1 MEFARF
7 ATRLWVGLFVID
19 AGVGALQALL
29 SAVGLGSAIGGA
41 AGLTGL
47 VLALTSSVFFL
58 VWVAESRI
66 PWWPLW
72 LLGYLSW
79 EAGGFLPLPA
89 VSLDLQAGARWGL
102 LIQALIAIPVVRIA
116 LRGPLIRDAVQS
128 PRLHGLL
135 RTVVLLGFGVLGFA
149 LQLVLVSWSL
159 SIATGGFAKVD
170 LTGVEMGHR
179 VCGRDDG
186 RVVHLVGAVH
196 VGEASG
202 YEALL
207 ADVPSD
213 ALLLAEGVTDDEGHL
228 GVFSY
233 DKLAGTLGLV
243 PQRAAAAEPGD
254 PDAEGEGRFR
264 VRRADVDVSTFSPGT
279 LSLLASIGEALQSE
293 DPMGA
298 WLRKSGELD
307 VSDGLLDGLVHDL
320 LWARNAVLLDAL
332 DEELVEE
339 ERLLVPWGAL
349 HLRGILDGVEDRG
362 FDCGRARY
370 VRMLEWRTIWSALW
384 KR

>member
-19 AGVGALQALL
+19 AGIGALQALL
-29 SAVGLGSAIGGA
+29 SATGVGSAIGGG

-47 VLALTSSVFFL
+47 LLALTSSVFFL

-72 LLGYLSW
+72 LLGYVSW

-89 VSLDLQAGARWGL
+89 VSLDLQASTRWGL
-102 LIQALIAIPVVRIA
+102 LIQAVIAIPVVRLA
-116 LRGPLIRDAVQS
+116 LRGPLIREAAES

-135 RTVVLLGFGVLGFA
+135 RMVVLLAYGVLGFA
-149 LQLVLVSWSL
+149 LQLFLVSWSL
-159 SIATGGFAKVD
+159 SIATGGFAQVD

-179 VCGRDDG
+179 ICERDDG
-186 RVVHLVGAVH
+186 RIVHLVGAVH

-213 ALLLAEGVTDDEGHL
+213 ALMLAEGVTDDEGRL
-228 GVFSY
+228 GTFSY

-243 PQRAAAAEPGD
+243 PQRAASAQPGD

-264 VRRADVDVSTFSPGT
+264 GRRADVDVSTFSPQT
-279 LSLLASIGEALQSE
+279 LELLGSIGESLQTE
-293 DPMGA
+293 DPMGS
-298 WLRKSGELD
+298 WLRRSAELD
-307 VSDGLLDGLVHDL
+307 MNDSLLDGLVHDL
-320 LWARNAVLLDAL
+320 LWARNAVLLDVL
-332 DEELVEE
+332 DEELEEE
-339 ERLLVPWGAL
+339 ERLLIPWGAL
-349 HLRGILDGVEDRG
+349 HLRGIMDGVEDRG
-362 FDCGRARY
+362 FDCGRAQY
-370 VRMLEWRTIWSALW
+370 VRMLEWRTIWNAVW